1 MGDPFLEVF
10 GAATTRAAVAWETL
24 GAPDKSIAEAV
35 PPQFPTVTVE
45 DVKVKSSKF
54 GPPLVLVP
62 VGTRLIRLFP
72 ATRGTITVIVAQVSQ
87 LVVTPKFT
95 VTGVETVGEIR
106 LKSIG
111 RAVVV
116 PSE

>member
-1 MGDPFLEVF
+1 MF
-10 GAATTRAAVAWETL
+10 GAATIRAV
-24 GAPDKSIAEAV
+24 GAREVLDALDKSIAEAV

-45 DVKVKSSKF
+45 DVKVISSKF

-72 ATRGTITVIVAQVSQ
+72 ATRDTVTVIVAQVSQ

>member
-45 DVKVKSSKF
+45 DVNVSSSRF
-54 GPPLVLVP
+54 GPPLVFAT

-72 ATRGTITVIVAQVSQ
+72 AAKGTVAMIVPQVSQ

-95 VTGVETVGEIR
+95 VTGVDAVGEIR
-106 LKSIG
+106 FRSIG